1 MSSAD
6 DDAGFQPGYDALA
19 DLYATTFPSPFS
31 NTLQRHVIDAF
42 VDHVRGSGVPG
53 TVLDVGCGPGGVT
66 AEVAAAGLDVIGADP
81 STEMVR
87 IARTSHADLRFVL
100 DDARLRSPELD
111 EIDIAAVVARFSLIH
126 VPPGSVPDI
135 LRGWAARMR
144 PGGVVLIAG
153 QTTEADEVIEFDHRV
168 APAWRWHPDRMSA
181 ALAGAGFDEEWR
193 TVRRADDDHR
203 FPEFHLLARRR

>member
-6 DDAGFQPGYDALA
+6 EDGLQPGYDALA
-19 DLYATTFPSPFS
+19 ELYAATFPSPFS
-31 NTLQRHVIDAF
+31 NTLQRHVIEAF

-66 AEVAAAGLDVIGADP
+66 AELAAAGLDVIGADP

-87 IARTSHADLRFVL
+87 IARSSHPRLRFVL

-111 EIDIAAVVARFSLIH
+111 DIDIAAIVARFSLIH
-126 VPPGSVPDI
+126 VLPESVPGI
-135 LRGWAARMR
+135 LHGWATRMR

-153 QTTEADEVIEFDHRV
+153 QTTDAGEVVEFDHRV
-168 APAWRWHPDRMSA
+168 APAWRWHPDRMAA
-181 ALAGAGFDEEWR
+181 ALADAGFDEEWR
-193 TVRRADDDHR
+193 TVKRADDSHR
-203 FPEFHLLARRR
+203 FAEFHLLAIRR